1 MLVRMVVGLS
11 GPTMTLNPGDERAF
25 SQDEAVRLIKA
36 GYAVPVAEAQIER
49 AVVRPVTETRVLEMS
64 NHHRKHKRR

>member
-11 GPTMTLNPGDERAF
+11 GPTMTLAPGAERDF
-25 SQDEAVRLIKA
+25 PQDEAVRLIKA

-49 AVVRPVTETRVLEMS
+49 AVIQPVTETRVFEMS